1 MRTDLFGA
9 LRALLTTNI
18 SYKALALLVALIL
31 WVTVQSEQV
40 VEDRA
45 RVRLEWALP
54 EGLTLVE
61 PPLETATATVEG
73 VQAFLRGVR
82 QKDLSIQI
90 DLSKAREGEVNLDLS
105 ERVVTGIPP
114 QVRVVS
120 VSPGT
125 LKVQL
130 DRVLKRRVS
139 VAAATTGEP
148 ARGFRVKTIAVN
160 PARVEL
166 SGPSSVLRT
175 IDEVPTDTVDISG
188 LRESAELSV
197 GLGVKKGQ
205 LTPTTPGSFVVAVEI
220 EAIIEERMFEAV
232 SVVIDGAGVLAE
244 GSRRSRLV
252 LSGSVE
258 ALDGLDKGELQV
270 VVHVPAGTALPT
282 DVRRGPEG
290 LRWEVVQPEGSAL
303 EIVDASPAVLRVEA
317 P

>member
-1 MRTDLFGA
+1 MRTDFFGA

-148 ARGFRVKTIAVN
+148 ARGFRVKKIAVN

-166 SGPSSVLRT
+166 SGPSSVLRS

-232 SVVIDGAGVLAE
+232 PVVIDGAGVLAE